1 MNEKSFIKTHPI
13 ELVKLIIAIIIIIA
27 NIYIA
32 YKLLNLGKSIHTP
45 EATTPTINVLEYKN
59 LQKTVSTKQ
68 IYSSSSA
75 SPNISVPNIF

>member
-32 YKLLNLGKSIHTP
+32 YKLLNLGKSIPTP
-45 EATTPTINVLEYKN
+45 QPTTPTINVSEYKT
-59 LQKTVSTKQ
+59 LEKTVSTKQ